1 MGIKSS
7 NASWLVSSLE
17 RDQPGECG
25 SNSSGGLH
33 GGERFRF
40 KGAKMMKCGFPR
52 RSYLGGAI
60 SGLGLWHLV
69 ATFRGASAQEDSPPL
84 KGRINQSVS
93 RWCYNR
99 IPLDVLCKFCR
110 KIGIK
115 SVELIGPKDWPV
127 VKEHGLTCAMVSS
140 GTPLTRGFNRGE
152 NHEWLISEYER
163 MIPRVAEAGF
173 RNLICFSG
181 NREGLDDEQG
191 LKHCEEGIK
200 RLLPLCEKH
209 NVVLVMELLNSKVD
223 HPDYMCD
230 RTRWGVELCKRIG
243 SEYFKLLY
251 DIYHMQI
258 MEGDL
263 IRTIRENIQ
272 YIAHFHTGG
281 NPGRNEIDETQEIW
295 YPAVMRAIADTG
307 YTGFVGHEFIPKS
320 PDPLAALERCARLC
334 DV

>member
-1 MGIKSS
+1 
-7 NASWLVSSLE
+7 
-17 RDQPGECG
+17 
-25 SNSSGGLH
+25 
-33 GGERFRF
+33 
-40 KGAKMMKCGFPR
+40 MKHLLSR
-52 RSYLGGAI
+52 RNWLGGTTV
-60 SGLGLWHLV
+60 GLGLSHFVSLSK
-69 ATFRGASAQEDSPPL
+69 RGEAAQEIVPL

-93 RWCYNR
+93 RWCFAK
-99 IPLDVLCKFCR
+99 IPLDQLCEFCKR
-110 KIGIK
+110 LGIK
-115 SVELIGPKDWPV
+115 SVELLGPKDWPII
-127 VKEHGLTCAMVSS
+127 KQYGLTCAMVSS
-140 GTPLTRGFNRGE
+140 GTPIEKGFNRRE
-152 NHEWLISEYER
+152 NHDWLVAHYEK
-163 MIPRVAEAGF
+163 MIPMVAEAGF

-181 NREGLDDEQG
+181 NRQGMDDEEGLRN
-191 LKHCEEGIK
+191 CAEGIK

-209 NVVLVMELLNSKVD
+209 NVVLVMELLNSKVN

-295 YPAVMRAIADTG
+295 YPAVMRAIADLG

-320 PDPLAALERCARLC
+320 PDPLASLEKCARLC